1 MTFDPRAITAEVFEG
16 GAMHGL
22 AYVPVL
28 QALDQLGTLPTTH
41 VGTSAG
47 ALVALT
53 RALRVPPSNLSRLLQ
68 ETDWS
73 AWGRR
78 SVARLLFRGGLC
90 SLDPARQWIEQR
102 LRDAS
107 LPVDLTFADLLDQ
120 TRHDLVVVAT
130 RFVQLGK
137 RRTALP
143 FHFSPSNTPRAVVA
157 EAVLAS
163 MAIPG
168 FYPFVEVTEH
178 GQATYQYCDGG
189 VAANLALDRVAHLPP
204 EQIIAYRVD
213 SSEEIRVADG
223 RVSAEPYSPSLL
235 ASVPIMAR
243 ALRREALARH
253 VPDHLWPRVVRIDTG
268 DISALDFDMD
278 EATMQRLLDCGREG
292 WEAWIRKQ
300 GQEAQA

>member
-1 MTFDPRAITAEVFEG
+1 MTFDPRAITAEVIEG

-28 QALDQLGTLPTTH
+28 YALDQLGALPTKH

-53 RALRVPPSNLSRLLQ
+53 RALRVPPSNLSRLLR

-90 SLDPARQWIEQR
+90 SLDPARLWIEQR
-102 LRDAS
+102 LRDAN
-107 LPVDLTFADLLDQ
+107 LPIDLTFADLREA

-137 RRTALP
+137 RRTAKP
-143 FHFSPSNTPRAVVA
+143 FHFSAANTPQAVVA
-157 EAVLAS
+157 HAVLAS
-163 MAIPG
+163 MAIPW
-168 FYPFVEVTEH
+168 FYSKVKVTEY
-178 GQATYQYCDGG
+178 GKATYDHCDGG
-189 VAANLALDRVAHLPP
+189 VAANLALDRVAHLQPQ
-204 EQIIAYRVD
+204 QIIAYRVD
-213 SSEEIRVADG
+213 SSEEIQVADG
-223 RVSAEPYSPSLL
+223 RVGAEPYSPSLL
-235 ASVPIMAR
+235 ASVPIMAH

-278 EATMQRLLDCGREG
+278 EATMQRLLDCGRAG
-292 WEAWIRKQ
+292 WEAWLRKQ
-300 GQEAQA
+300 VADA